1 MFYYKWIKITLT
13 DVCKGATL
21 KHDKSGYK
29 IYCKGGGGGGAT
41 HPPPPPP
48 PATQAARVA
57 SAPNKEPNSYIKSGA
72 AKITFVLYVTK
83 LSSLQKMDQ
92 YTESGYCRSEI

>member
-29 IYCKGGGGGGAT
+29 IYCKGGGGGGG
-41 HPPPPPP
+41 
-48 PATQAARVA
+48 ATQAARVA

>member
-1 MFYYKWIKITLT
+1 MRHLNTISQGTKYT
-13 DVCKGATL
+13 VR
-21 KHDKSGYK
+21 
-29 IYCKGGGGGGAT
+29 GGGGGG
-41 HPPPPPP
+41 
-48 PATQAARVA
+48 ATQAARVA

-92 YTESGYCRSEI
+92 YTESEYCRYEI

>member
-29 IYCKGGGGGGAT
+29 IYCKGGV
-41 HPPPPPP
+41 
-48 PATQAARVA
+48 ATQAARVA

-92 YTESGYCRSEI
+92 YTESEYCRYEI

>member
-1 MFYYKWIKITLT
+1 MFYYKWIKI
-13 DVCKGATL
+13 
-21 KHDKSGYK
+21 
-29 IYCKGGGGGGAT
+29 IYCKGGGGGG
-41 HPPPPPP
+41 
-48 PATQAARVA
+48 ATQAARVA

-92 YTESGYCRSEI
+92 YTESEYCRYEI